1 MIGKKDK
8 KNNDNFSSS
17 QSLVNQNTTLS
28 IWEPNDS
35 LILINFQNFSKMIK
49 TSNLKFKALKDKIS
63 IETER
68 INY

>member
-8 KNNDNFSSS
+8 RNNDNFSST